1 MTTDQRPEDRRDL
14 PRWHLDEDATLIL
27 DDHYDV
33 RCPLR
38 DVSGSGIAMTTDLRP
53 DIGDEAIIYV
63 RALGR
68 FRAKVARVAQ
78 DHVALRFMV
87 ENERQ
92 IVLLQRLERR
102 LADQYGPSS
111 GSAEARIPD
120 PMA

>member
-1 MTTDQRPEDRRDL
+1 MSMDQKPEDRRDL

-53 DIGDEAIIYV
+53 DVGDEAIIYV

-68 FRAKVARVAQ
+68 FRAKVARVGQ

-102 LADQYGPSS
+102 LADKYGPSS
-111 GSAEARIPD
+111 GAAEAHIPD